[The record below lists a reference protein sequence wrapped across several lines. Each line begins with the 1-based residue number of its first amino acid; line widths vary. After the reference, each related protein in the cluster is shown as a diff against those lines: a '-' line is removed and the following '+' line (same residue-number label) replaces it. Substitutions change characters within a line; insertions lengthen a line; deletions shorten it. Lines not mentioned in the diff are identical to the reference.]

1 MQCPNLILPKEIP
14 MNKHF
19 LIAKKE
25 FQDIFRSRTFNIM
38 LGLLLTLTVTS
49 ILVSTL
55 IFRSQVTQYENS
67 LAVLQ
72 SLGKIPAEA
81 APKLFPLN
89 LLRGVVDYMEIIG
102 AIIGI
107 LLGYLSVSKEK
118 NTKTLK
124 LLLSRPITKKDIFA
138 GKIFGN
144 FLFVSL
150 MVLFVA
156 VAILASFYVIGG
168 ITLTAIELIKILL
181 FVIISIVYIMVF
193 FTLSFFFSIQQKTLS
208 NALTICFVIWLV
220 LVLILPQIGDTMDP
234 DNQVPGGFFKS
245 MGFDKPQE
253 EAVMAKFSGYEKTRD
268 FIEQLSVTKHYER
281 AGFALFGIKP
291 KYNEMILLE
300 ILIDQLFNVAS
311 LFALL
316 IIGIFSDAYIMYKDK
331 RLLGG

>member
-1 MQCPNLILPKEIP
+1 

-19 LIAKKE
+19 IIAKKE
-25 FQDIFRSRTFNIM
+25 FQDIFRNRTFSIM
-38 LGLLLTLTVTS
+38 LGLLFALTVTS

-72 SLGKIPAEA
+72 SLGKVPVEA

-89 LLRGVVDYMEIIG
+89 LLRGVVDYLEIIG

-107 LLGYLSVSKEK
+107 LLGYLSVAKEK
-118 NTKTLK
+118 STKTFK
-124 LLLSRPITKKDIFA
+124 LLLSRPITKKDILV

-144 FLFVSL
+144 LLFVSL
-150 MVLFVA
+150 MILFVA
-156 VAILASFYVIGG
+156 AIILSSFYVIGG
-168 ITLTAIELIKILL
+168 ITLTAIELLKILL

-193 FTLSFFFSIQQKTLS
+193 FTLSFFLSVQQKTLS
-208 NALTICFVIWLV
+208 NALIICFVVWLV
-220 LVLILPQIGDTMDP
+220 FVLVLPQIGDTMDP

-253 EAVMAKFSGYEKTRD
+253 KAVMAKFNNYEKIRD
-268 FIEQLSVTKHYER
+268 FIEQLSITKHYER

-291 KYNEMILLE
+291 IYNEMTLSE
-300 ILIDQLFNVAS
+300 ILVDQLFNVIS
-311 LFALL
+311 LFGLL
-316 IIGIFSDAYIMYKDK
+316 ILGIFSDTYIMYKDK
-331 RLLGG
+331 QFLSG